1 MLKATRKTDQYALVA
16 FLIDHAAQANLELG
30 KKALQKKVHLIQELG
45 GVESGYRFS
54 FYTYGPYSR
63 NLAGDLDVIA
73 NSGGAI
79 VSYDSFDNRYQIG
92 AGEFTSQM
100 MDRRRRATRPRGAA
114 AGTAARARSRMGKEF
129 VEANRSSIEKV
140 IDTFGRR
147 SAKGLEL
154 ISTIA
159 HLHRHLPEKEFQDD
173 ERLAERVAKLKPKY
187 SESEIGNAI
196 GEVRDFLSK

>member
-100 MDRRRRATRPRGAA
+100 MD
-114 AGTAARARSRMGKEF
+114 MGKEF